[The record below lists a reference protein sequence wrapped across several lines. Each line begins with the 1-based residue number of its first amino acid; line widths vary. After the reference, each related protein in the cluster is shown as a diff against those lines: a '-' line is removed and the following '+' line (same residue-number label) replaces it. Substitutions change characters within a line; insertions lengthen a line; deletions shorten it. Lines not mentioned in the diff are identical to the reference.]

1 MTYNTLLSTY
11 SGALTDSAL
20 NTAASAAWGYLLGQ
34 TLGRITGVETVT
46 EGAIRR
52 SFSAL
57 IDLCYGDAQS
67 VNAETVGDFKREYR
81 DPTAGRSQLQRA
93 AEVIRQYLG
102 GTDLL
107 YRGTEE

>member
-1 MTYNTLLSTY
+1 MTYTTLLSTY
-11 SGALTDSAL
+11 SGALSDAAL
-20 NTAASAAWGYLLGQ
+20 SKAASEAWGYLLGQ

-46 EGAIRR
+46 EEL
-52 SFSAL
+52 SQCFSAL
-57 IDLCYGDAQS
+57 IDLCHGDAQS
-67 VNAETVGDFKREYR
+67 VSAETVGDFKREYR

-107 YRGTEE
+107 FRGTEE

>member
-20 NTAASAAWGYLLGQ
+20 NTAASA
-34 TLGRITGVETVT
+34 GVETVT
-46 EGAIRR
+46 EEL
-52 SFSAL
+52 SQCFSAL
-57 IDLCYGDAQS
+57 IDLCFGDAQS
-67 VNAETVGDFKREYR
+67 VSAETVGDFKREYR

-107 YRGTEE
+107 FRGTEE

>member
-1 MTYNTLLSTY
+1 MTYTTLLSTY
-11 SGALTDSAL
+11 TGPVTDAAL

-34 TLGRITGVETVT
+34 TLGRITSVETVT
-46 EGAIRR
+46 DDLSQCFA
-52 SFSAL
+52 AL
-57 IDLCYGDAQS
+57 IDLCHSDAQS
-67 VNAETVGDFKREYR
+67 VTSETVGDFKREYR

-107 YRGTEE
+107 FRGTEG

>member
-1 MTYNTLLSTY
+1 MTYTTLLSTY
-11 SGALTDSAL
+11 SGALSEAAL
-20 NTAASAAWGYLLGQ
+20 SKAASAAWGYLLGQ
-34 TLGRITGVETVT
+34 TLGRITGEL
-46 EGAIRR
+46 
-52 SFSAL
+52 SQCFSAL

-67 VNAETVGDFKREYR
+67 VSAETVGDFKREYR

-107 YRGTEE
+107 FRGTEE